1 MPVFQNGNLV
11 YDLPSLLEVKRSC
24 AYQISTLWPEVLRFD
39 NPHQYYVDL
48 SEELMALKDEMLE
61 ASGRKG
67 E

>member
-1 MPVFQNGNLV
+1 M
-11 YDLPSLLEVKRSC
+11 YELPSLIEVKRHC

-48 SEELMALKDEMLE
+48 SEKLMTLKDEMLE

-67 E
+67 EQNS